1 MSQVTQLMGIR
12 CSLWREGSPSLVG
25 EIDEDKLGDER
36 HGAVL
41 TMRCMPRAVGTAQA
55 DHVLLGSGRCGAQGE
70 LEILG

>member
-1 MSQVTQLMGIR
+1 M
-12 CSLWREGSPSLVG
+12 G